1 MQEWPGPD
9 LLQYPREDLNI
20 VFPNITEQVEHMFKF
35 FKQHNMYKFNN
46 AMCNLTGKDGQLMC
60 FDFKYAAIRTV
71 TNIEI
76 ERHSIKEWISKIDP
90 ELIFKLESLL

>member
-1 MQEWPGPD
+1 
-9 LLQYPREDLNI
+9 
-20 VFPNITEQVEHMFKF
+20 
-35 FKQHNMYKFNN
+35 
-46 AMCNLTGKDGQLMC
+46 MCNLTGKNGQLMC
-60 FDFKYAAIRTV
+60 FDFKYAATRTV